1 MPGCSAHGSQ
11 AGRAAGPWGLRGL
24 ALAALTVL
32 TAVTAAGQPAGR
44 GDGSPFTGNWRG
56 TATGA
61 DGATTE
67 VVLALTDADGA
78 WAGTVSGFEPG
89 RDAPLTRIEIGDAS
103 VVAEA
108 EVVTRLG
115 ALILRY
121 DLTLADDGRQ
131 LTGTQQ
137 VIAGAA
143 RTAADV
149 ELRLWRRSDVP
160 QPQVEQ
166 RIGYFTGTWRFDY
179 LGGEYPPLSIG
190 TRSGQVVFTPRGEA
204 PWVDGAVT
212 GEVFGEAYE
221 ERLSIG
227 FDPESQTLVQ
237 QEQLSNGIE
246 LLSVGDWR
254 SPIGIEFV
262 TRPVEADGRTYQMR
276 RQVTFTSERAFRVT
290 EEFSIDGGP
299 FRRLGNADYQRID

>member
-1 MPGCSAHGSQ
+1 MVSQ
-11 AGRAAGPWGLRGL
+11 AGRAAGRWAPRGS
-24 ALAALTVL
+24 ALAALTAL
-32 TAVTAAGQPAGR
+32 TATIASAGQPAAG
-44 GDGSPFTGNWRG
+44 GDGNPFTGNWRG

-61 DGATTE
+61 DGGTTE
-67 VVLALTDADGA
+67 VVLSLTDAGGA
-78 WAGTVSGFEPG
+78 WTGTVSGFEPG
-89 RDAPLTRIEIGDAS
+89 RDAPLTRIEMGDAS

-131 LTGTQQ
+131 LTGTQH

-166 RIGYFTGTWRFDY
+166 RIGYFAGTWRFDY
-179 LGGEYPPLSIG
+179 LGGEYPPLSVG
-190 TRSGQVVFTPRGEA
+190 TRSGRIVFTRRGAA

-227 FDPESQTLVQ
+227 FDPESQTLVM
-237 QEQLSNGIE
+237 QEQLSNGME

-262 TRPVEADGRTYQMR
+262 TRPVEEAGRTHQLR
-276 RQVTFTSERAFRVT
+276 RHVTFISERAFRVT

>member
-1 MPGCSAHGSQ
+1 
-11 AGRAAGPWGLRGL
+11 L

-32 TAVTAAGQPAGR
+32 TPVTAAGQPATGEN
-44 GDGSPFTGNWRG
+44 GSPFTGNWRG

-67 VVLALTDADGA
+67 VVLTLTDADGA
-78 WAGTVSGFEPG
+78 WAGAVSGFDPG

-103 VVAEA
+103 VLAEA
-108 EVVTRLG
+108 EVATRLG

-121 DLTLADDGRQ
+121 DLTLADDGRR
-131 LTGTQQ
+131 LTGTRQ

-143 RTAADV
+143 QTTADV
-149 ELRLWRRSDVP
+149 ELRRHRRSDVP

-166 RIGYFTGTWRFDY
+166 RIGYFVGAWRFDY

-190 TRSGQVVFTPRGEA
+190 TRSGQVVFTQRGEA

-212 GEVFGEAYE
+212 GEFFGEAYE

-227 FDPESQTLVQ
+227 FDPESQTLVM
-237 QEQLSNGIE
+237 QEQLSNGVE

-254 SPIGIEFV
+254 SPIGIDLV
-262 TRPVEADGRTYQMR
+262 TRPVEADGRTYQLR
-276 RQVTFTSERAFRVT
+276 RHVTITSERAFRIT
-290 EEFSIDGGP
+290 EEFSVDGGP